1 MASSI
6 SSPPI
11 TTDYATYPSFVV
23 TSSPLPACPSNA
35 LCAHTVCIEEVHVLG
50 TKTVTEVTTV
60 VSTLIKPV
68 TSWST
73 ITSTVTVPGKDCT
86 VTSHRVTSK
95 YDTAT
100 VSLTETSFVTIDSVV
115 YATKTVIETVSQLCE
130 AATGPTLPISTGDPI
145 PVTSDGP
152 QPIVTGG
159 PDSSAAQSSVTIV
172 EWEADY
178 VTAWTVASLALSTQ
192 IPLPIPRTATVDE
205 NPNPGRVTLPQCARE
220 GKLTYSFLQGYGWD
234 NVDFNKP
241 SDPITDFTFGP
252 ISFKAMNWK
261 YLDKPNI
268 IEQGTHPVLEAIAGQ
283 GAFTLVNPA
292 EAAKLQQFAIELPEN
307 AELVGVSL
315 QFAFHVSHT
324 TGDPFTWNFNMDGG
338 SYGKSLS
345 PSWTFTNLGIDLS
358 DLPQNSWPALMTLT
372 RTDTGAFVPFHL
384 RQVLLCED

>member
-1 MASSI
+1 M
-6 SSPPI
+6 
-11 TTDYATYPSFVV
+11 
-23 TSSPLPACPSNA
+23 
-35 LCAHTVCIEEVHVLG
+35 
-50 TKTVTEVTTV
+50 
-60 VSTLIKPV
+60 

-234 NVDFNKP
+234 VSYLCRSNTPKDWLIKSRYFRM
-241 SDPITDFTFGP
+241 S
-252 ISFKAMNWK
+252 ISINH
-261 YLDKPNI
+261 
-268 IEQGTHPVLEAIAGQ
+268 QTRSQ
-283 GAFTLVNPA
+283 T
-292 EAAKLQQFAIELPEN
+292 
-307 AELVGVSL
+307 
-315 QFAFHVSHT
+315 
-324 TGDPFTWNFNMDGG
+324 
-338 SYGKSLS
+338 SLS
-345 PSWTFTNLGIDLS
+345 G
-358 DLPQNSWPALMTLT
+358 Q
-372 RTDTGAFVPFHL
+372 FHL
-384 RQVLLCED
+384 RP